1 MATYETELL
10 KRVAAMQIEAMTS
23 IGVSADAVPYFFH
36 TNSDSFPYFTNR
48 IADNPI
54 SDDGSADIDLN
65 QPIVIM
71 RLVVAHITSG
81 YKGENEAKV
90 YEYGPIVKTW
100 FNEHQWL
107 TSAVY
112 PVRMDNLQLARIVNN
127 GGIRAFE
134 NTGIAVVQVGREIQ
148 LSCTFYESIDQYDN

>member
-10 KRVAAMQIEAMTS
+10 KRCAAMQIEAMTS

-54 SDDGSADIDLN
+54 TDNGGEDVEIN
-65 QPIVIM
+65 NPIVIM

-90 YEYGPIVKTW
+90 YEYGPIVKSW
-100 FNEHQWL
+100 FSKHMWL
-107 TSAVY
+107 TSALY
-112 PVRMDNLQLARIVNN
+112 PLRMGNLQIERVTNN

-134 NTGIAVVQVGREIQ
+134 NTGIAAIQVGREIQ
-148 LSCTFYESIDQYDN
+148 LSCTYYETIDQIEY